1 MNGDMPHV
9 PITTLA
15 GIASLTDLLNQ
26 LPLPSPLPATT
37 TKSLLF
43 NGRIAE
49 EVNCLLACRD
59 ENLVSQL
66 VHSLNQVSTD
76 HIELKD
82 NLGSDDPEG
91 DIPVLLQAI
100 LARNPN
106 VFREKSMQNRYGVQ
120 SGMMMS
126 QFNISQNSM
135 RGSPASSNYQQT
147 TISHSPSSRFVPPQ
161 TSSGNRFLA
170 QQNSPV
176 PSPYAPQSPGGYMP
190 YSHPPSYTPH
200 PQMQQA
206 SVSSPI
212 VTAGMR
218 NLHENKVS
226 SQLSG
231 NPANHHAD
239 NSRHGS
245 NEDYLQMVHRLSSD
259 DGDPSIRNAASFS
272 LRSPQSACSPGGS
285 DGTLKG
291 SRQPLIQ
298 QSQPPPYSSPRDVPP
313 DILLDSPER
322 KQKKQKKMKL
332 GKDEKDQTEK
342 AAMYDIIS
350 SPSKDST
357 KLTLRLSRVRS
368 SDMDQQDDMLSGL
381 ENSSVSEGDIPFNV
395 QYPGQTSKTPITP
408 QDVNRPLNAAQ
419 CLPQHEQTAFL
430 QAQQVPVLQQ
440 NTSVAAKQPQ
450 TPMVQTQQQVSQQGT
465 ITSYDEVELDALA
478 EIERIERE
486 SAIERERFSKE
497 VQDKD
502 KPLKKR
508 KQENKPQEAGGATGG
523 NKVASQETGSAGNGT
538 RPALMVSIDLQQAG
552 RADSQATVTQDL
564 DTIKKT
570 EEIKQYSDG
579 FVCAPQEDTAGVL
592 KFKPE
597 NHPEFFRKKSDFE
610 DQKMGIQQNEN
621 TQIGFQQNVT
631 RRLESKHNENK
642 QVETKHE
649 SKHESRQMEVKQNEN
664 KQTESKQNESRQM
677 DMKQN
682 EGKQN
687 NGKQE
692 IRQRPETPKQKSEG
706 RSETLKH
713 RHDNRR
719 DFSKPLSDKK
729 TEISR
734 HKLDVKS
741 DPSKIK
747 SESRS
752 DPTKQRPD
760 GRSVSDTLRCD
771 HDSLKQRS
779 EDRGELERYRGDPSK
794 IRRLENL
801 RSSNKNEHDSKH
813 GIKSD
818 ASKIEK
824 FERKHRH
831 ESGESRERFSS
842 GDQKSRPDSPRIK
855 QEGKGDASKSR
866 PDKPGFK
873 SPNSKDERRTDGNKT
888 KVDSNKAHADNK
900 AEFPSYLLGARS
912 GTLKHFV
919 IPKIKRDKDGNVTQE
934 SRKTEFKG
942 EQKDKIE
949 KIGLVEDLN
958 KGAKP
963 VVVLQKLSLDDVQK
977 FIKDREDKSRGSC
990 FKPYKNKSSKSNKGS
1005 IDQSVLKELP
1015 PELLAEI
1022 ESTMP
1027 LCERVKMNKRKRST
1041 VNEKPKY
1048 AEISSDEDND
1058 SEEAFE
1064 SSRKRHKKDRDEA
1077 WEYEEH
1083 DRRSSSD
1090 HRRSGYYHEGRR
1102 TSSSGRYRNR
1112 SPDNSDMDDYS
1123 PPPSLSEVA
1132 RKMKKKEKQKK
1143 RKAYEPKLTPEEMM
1157 DSSTFK
1163 RFTASIENILENLE
1177 DLDFT
1182 AFGDDDE
1189 IPQELLLGKHQLSEL
1204 GSESAKIKAM
1214 GIMDKLSTDK
1224 TVKVLNILEKNIQDG
1239 SKLSALLNHNND
1251 TEDEERLWRDLI
1263 MERVTKS
1270 ADACLTAINIM
1281 TSPNM
1286 PKAVYIEDVIERV
1299 IQYTKFHLQNTL
1311 YPQYDPVY
1319 RVDPH
1324 GGGVLS
1330 SKAKRAK
1337 CSTHKQRVI
1346 VMLYNKVCDIVSSLS
1361 ELLEIQLLTDTTILQ
1376 VSSMGITPFFVENVS
1391 ELQLCAIKLVTAVFS
1406 RYEKHR
1412 QLILEE
1418 IFTSLARLPTSKRSL
1433 RNFRLNS
1440 SDTDGEPMYIQMVTA
1455 LVLQLIQCVVH
1466 LPSTEKYS
1474 NSEEESN
1481 KNVDQ
1486 DVLITNSY
1494 ETAMRTAQNFL
1505 SIFLKKCGSKQG
1517 EEDYRP
1523 LFENF
1528 IQDLLSTVNKPEWPA
1543 AELLL
1548 SLLGR
1553 LLVHQFSNKSTEMA
1567 LRVASLD
1574 YLGTVAARLRKDAV
1588 TSKMDQGSIARIL
1601 KQVSEGED
1609 EVQQLQKTLLDYL
1622 DENTET
1628 DASLVF
1634 SRKFYIAQWFRD
1646 TTMETEKAIK
1656 SQKDEDSSEG
1666 THHAKDVETTGKIMH
1681 RAESRKTFL
1690 RSIIKTAPSQF
1701 STLKMNSDTVDY
1713 EDACLIVRYLASMRP
1728 FAQSFDIYLTQIL
1741 RVLGENAIAVR
1752 TKAMKCLSEVVAVDP
1767 SILARLDMQRGVH
1780 GRLMDNSTSV
1790 REAAVELLGRFVLC
1804 RPQLAEQ
1811 YYDMLIE
1818 RILDTG
1824 ISVRKRV
1831 IKILRDICIEQPT
1844 FPKITEMCVKMIR
1857 RVNDEEGIKKLVNET
1872 FQKLWFTPTPHH
1884 DKEAMTRKIL
1894 NITDVVAACRDTG
1907 YDWFEQLLQN
1917 LLKSEEDASYKPV
1930 KKACTQLVDNL
1941 VEHILKYEES
1951 LSDSDNKGV
1960 NSGRLVACI
1969 TTLFLFSK
1977 IRPQIMVKHAMTMQP
1992 YLTTKCSTQNDFM
2005 VICNVAKILE
2015 LVVPLMEHPSE
2026 TFLATIEED
2035 LMKLIIKYGMTVV
2048 QHCVSCLGAVVNKVT
2063 QNFKFVW
2070 ACFNRYYG
2078 ALSKLK
2084 SQHQEDPNSTI
2095 LTANKPALL
2104 RSLFTVG
2111 ALCRHFDFDQ
2121 EDFKGS
2127 SKVNIKDKVLE
2138 LLMYFTKHSDEEVQ
2152 TKAIIGLGFAFIQ
2165 HPSLMFE
2172 QEVKT
2177 LYNSIL
2183 SDKSCSVN
2191 LKIQVL
2197 KNLQTYLQEEDTRMQ
2212 QADRDWKKV
2221 AKQEDLK
2228 EMGDISS
2235 GMSSSIMQLYLK
2247 QVLEAFFHTQSSVR
2261 HFALNVIALTLNQGL
2276 IHPVQCVP
2284 YLIAMGTDPE
2294 PSMRNKADQQLVE
2307 IDKKYAGFIHMKAV
2321 AGMKMSYQV
2330 QQAINT
2336 CPKDPVRGFR
2346 HDESSNALCSHLYS
2360 MIRGNRQHRRA
2371 FLISLLNL
2379 FDDTAKTEVNM
2390 LLYIADNLACFP
2402 YQTQEEPLF
2411 IMHHIDITLSV
2422 SGSNLL
2428 QSFKES
2434 MVKEKKKERKPSSD
2448 EETESESNSGSES
2461 ESEEEASKPRRLR
2474 KRVESDS
2481 DSDEEN
2487 DINAVMKCLPE
2498 NSAPLIEFANVSQGI
2513 LLLLMLK
2520 QHLKNL
2526 CGFSDSKIQKYSPSE
2541 SAKVYDKAI
2550 NRKTGV
2556 HFHPKQTLDFLRS
2569 DMANSKITEEIK
2581 RSIVKQYLDFKL
2593 LMEHLDPDEEEEDG
2607 EVSASTNAR
2616 NRAITSLLG
2625 GGSPKNNAAETED
2638 DESDGED
2645 RGGGTSG
2652 VRRRRSQ
2659 RISQRIT

>member
-43 NGRIAE
+43 NARIAE

-91 DIPVLLQAI
+91 DIPVLLQAV
-100 LARNPN
+100 LARSPN
-106 VFREKSMQNRYGVQ
+106 VFREKSMQNKYVQ

-126 QFNISQNSM
+126 QYKLSQNSM
-135 RGSPASSNYQQT
+135 HSSPASSNYQQT

-161 TSSGNRFLA
+161 TSSGNRFMP

-176 PSPYAPQSPGGYMP
+176 PSPYAPQSPAGYMP
-190 YSHPPSYTPH
+190 YSHPSSYTTH

-212 VTAGMR
+212 VAGGLR
-218 NLHENKVS
+218 NLHDNKVS
-226 SQLSG
+226 GPLSG
-231 NPANHHAD
+231 SSANHHAD
-239 NSRHGS
+239 NPRHGS
-245 NEDYLQMVHRLSSD
+245 SDDYLHMVHRLSSD
-259 DGDPSIRNAASFS
+259 DGDSSTLRNAASFP
-272 LRSPQSACSPGGS
+272 LRSPQPVCSPAGS
-285 DGTLKG
+285 DGTPKG
-291 SRQPLIQ
+291 SRPPLILPSQPL
-298 QSQPPPYSSPRDVPP
+298 PCSSPRDVPP

-332 GKDEKDQTEK
+332 GKDEKDQSEK

-368 SDMDQQDDMLSGL
+368 SDMDQQEDMLPGM
-381 ENSSVSEGDIPFNV
+381 ENSNVSENDIPFNV

-419 CLPQHEQTAFL
+419 CLSQQEQTAFL
-430 QAQQVPVLQQ
+430 PANQVPVLQQ
-440 NTSVAAKQPQ
+440 NTSVATKQPQ
-450 TPMVQTQQQVSQQGT
+450 TPVVQNQQQVSQQGP
-465 ITSYDEVELDALA
+465 IYDEVELDAWA

-497 VQDKD
+497 VQD
-502 KPLKKR
+502 
-508 KQENKPQEAGGATGG
+508 
-523 NKVASQETGSAGNGT
+523 
-538 RPALMVSIDLQQAG
+538 
-552 RADSQATVTQDL
+552 
-564 DTIKKT
+564 
-570 EEIKQYSDG
+570 
-579 FVCAPQEDTAGVL
+579 
-592 KFKPE
+592 
-597 NHPEFFRKKSDFE
+597 
-610 DQKMGIQQNEN
+610 
-621 TQIGFQQNVT
+621 
-631 RRLESKHNENK
+631 
-642 QVETKHE
+642 
-649 SKHESRQMEVKQNEN
+649 
-664 KQTESKQNESRQM
+664 
-677 DMKQN
+677 
-682 EGKQN
+682 
-687 NGKQE
+687 
-692 IRQRPETPKQKSEG
+692 
-706 RSETLKH
+706 
-713 RHDNRR
+713 
-719 DFSKPLSDKK
+719 
-729 TEISR
+729 
-734 HKLDVKS
+734 
-741 DPSKIK
+741 
-747 SESRS
+747 
-752 DPTKQRPD
+752 
-760 GRSVSDTLRCD
+760 
-771 HDSLKQRS
+771 
-779 EDRGELERYRGDPSK
+779 
-794 IRRLENL
+794 
-801 RSSNKNEHDSKH
+801 
-813 GIKSD
+813 
-818 ASKIEK
+818 
-824 FERKHRH
+824 
-831 ESGESRERFSS
+831 
-842 GDQKSRPDSPRIK
+842 
-855 QEGKGDASKSR
+855 
-866 PDKPGFK
+866 
-873 SPNSKDERRTDGNKT
+873 
-888 KVDSNKAHADNK
+888 
-900 AEFPSYLLGARS
+900 
-912 GTLKHFV
+912 
-919 IPKIKRDKDGNVTQE
+919 
-934 SRKTEFKG
+934 
-942 EQKDKIE
+942 
-949 KIGLVEDLN
+949 
-958 KGAKP
+958 
-963 VVVLQKLSLDDVQK
+963 
-977 FIKDREDKSRGSC
+977 
-990 FKPYKNKSSKSNKGS
+990 KGS

-1058 SEEAFE
+1058 SEETFE
-1064 SSRKRHKKDRDEA
+1064 SSRKRHKKDDDKA
-1077 WEYEEH
+1077 WEYEER
-1083 DRRSSSD
+1083 DRRSSGD
-1090 HRRSGYYHEGRR
+1090 HRRSGHSHEGRR
-1102 TSSSGRYRNR
+1102 SSGGGRYRNR
-1112 SPDNSDMDDYS
+1112 SPSDSDMEDYS

-1163 RFTASIENILENLE
+1163 RFTASIENILDNLE
-1177 DLDFT
+1177 DMDFT

-1189 IPQELLLGKHQLSEL
+1189 IPQELLLGKHQLNEL

-1239 SKLSALLNHNND
+1239 SKLSTLLNHNND
-1251 TEDEERLWRDLI
+1251 TEEEERLWRDLI

-1270 ADACLTAINIM
+1270 ADACLTTINIM

-1319 RVDPH
+1319 RLDPH
-1324 GGGVLS
+1324 GGGILS

-1440 SDTDGEPMYIQMVTA
+1440 SDMDGEPMYIQMVTA

-1466 LPSTEKYS
+1466 LPSSEKDS
-1474 NSEEESN
+1474 NSEEDSN
-1481 KNVDQ
+1481 KKVDQ
-1486 DVLITNSY
+1486 DVVITNSY

-1528 IQDLLSTVNKPEWPA
+1528 VQDLLSTVNKPEWPA

-1588 TSKMDQGSIARIL
+1588 TSKMDQGSIERIL
-1601 KQVSEGED
+1601 KQVSGGED
-1609 EVQQLQKTLLDYL
+1609 EIQQLQKALLDYL

-1628 DASLVF
+1628 DPSLVF

-1646 TTMETEKAIK
+1646 TTLETEKAMK
-1656 SQKDEDSSEG
+1656 SQKDEESSDG
-1666 THHAKDVETTGKIMH
+1666 THHSKEVETTGQIMH
-1681 RAESRKTFL
+1681 RAENRKKFL
-1690 RSIIKTAPSQF
+1690 RSIIKTTPSQF

-1713 EDACLIVRYLASMRP
+1713 DDACLIVRYLASMRP

-1872 FQKLWFTPTPHH
+1872 FQKLWFTPTPHN

-1917 LLKSEEDASYKPV
+1917 LLKSEEDSSYKPV

-1951 LSDSDNKGV
+1951 LADSDNKGV

-1977 IRPQIMVKHAMTMQP
+1977 IRPQLMVKHAMTMQP

-2078 ALSKLK
+2078 AISKLK
-2084 SQHQEDPNSTI
+2084 SQHQEDPNNTSL
-2095 LTANKPALL
+2095 LTNKPALL

-2111 ALCRHFDFDQ
+2111 ALCRHFDFDL
-2121 EDFKGS
+2121 EDFKGN

-2172 QEVKT
+2172 QEVKN
-2177 LYNSIL
+2177 LYNNIL
-2183 SDKSCSVN
+2183 SDKNCSVN

-2228 EMGDISS
+2228 EMGDVSS

-2294 PSMRNKADQQLVE
+2294 PAMRNKADQQLVE

-2336 CPKDPVRGFR
+2336 CLKDPVRGFR
-2346 HDESSNALCSHLYS
+2346 QDESSSALCSHLYS

-2434 MVKEKKKERKPSSD
+2434 MVKDKRKERKSSPSK
-2448 EETESESNSGSES
+2448 ENESS
-2461 ESEEEASKPRRLR
+2461 ESEEEVSRPRKSR
-2474 KRVESDS
+2474 KRVDSDS
-2481 DSDEEN
+2481 DSDSED
-2487 DINAVMKCLPE
+2487 DINSVMKCLPE

-2569 DMANSKITEEIK
+2569 DMANSKITEDVK

-2593 LMEHLDPDEEEEDG
+2593 LMEHLDPDEEEEEG

-2616 NRAITSLLG
+2616 NKAITSLLG
-2625 GGSPKNNAAETED
+2625 GGSPKNNAAAETED

-2652 VRRRRSQ
+2652 SLRRSKRNSDSTELAAQ
-2659 RISQRIT
+2659 MNESVDVMDVIAICCPKYKDRPQIARVVQKTSSGFSVQWMAGSYSGSWTEAKRRDGRKLVPWVDTIKESDIIYKKIALTSANKLTNKVVQTLRSLYAAKDGTSS

>member
-37 TKSLLF
+37 TKSLLY
-43 NGRIAE
+43 NARIAE
-49 EVNCLLACRD
+49 EVTCLLACRD

-91 DIPVLLQAI
+91 DVPVLLQAV

-120 SGMMMS
+120 GGMMQQQMMP
-126 QFNISQNSM
+126 QYKISQNSM
-135 RGSPASSNYQQT
+135 HGSPASSSYQQT

-161 TSSGNRFLA
+161 TSSGNRYMA

-176 PSPYAPQSPGGYMP
+176 PSPYAPQSPAGYMSYP
-190 YSHPPSYTPH
+190 HPPSYTQH
-200 PQMQQA
+200 QQIQQA
-206 SVSSPI
+206 SVASPM
-212 VTAGMR
+212 VPGGMR
-218 NLHENKVS
+218 NMHDNKVS
-226 SQLSG
+226 GQMSG
-231 NPANHHAD
+231 NSANHHSD
-239 NSRHGS
+239 NSRHSSG
-245 NEDYLQMVHRLSSD
+245 EDYLQMVHRLGSE

-272 LRSPQSACSPGGS
+272 LRSPQSVCSPAGS
-285 DGTLKG
+285 DGT
-291 SRQPLIQ
+291 P
-298 QSQPPPYSSPRDVPP
+298 
-313 DILLDSPER
+313 
-322 KQKKQKKMKL
+322 
-332 GKDEKDQTEK
+332 
-342 AAMYDIIS
+342 
-350 SPSKDST
+350 
-357 KLTLRLSRVRS
+357 
-368 SDMDQQDDMLSGL
+368 
-381 ENSSVSEGDIPFNV
+381 
-395 QYPGQTSKTPITP
+395 
-408 QDVNRPLNAAQ
+408 
-419 CLPQHEQTAFL
+419 
-430 QAQQVPVLQQ
+430 
-440 NTSVAAKQPQ
+440 
-450 TPMVQTQQQVSQQGT
+450 
-465 ITSYDEVELDALA
+465 
-478 EIERIERE
+478 
-486 SAIERERFSKE
+486 
-497 VQDKD
+497 KD

-508 KQENKPQEAGGATGG
+508 KQDSYPQEAGAAGGGGGGG
-523 NKVASQETGSAGNGT
+523 NKPVPQETVSVGNGS

-552 RADSQATVTQDL
+552 RGDTQAVGPQEL
-564 DTIKKT
+564 DGIKKP
-570 EEIKQYSDG
+570 EEVKQLNEEVKQSNEESVKTSQD
-579 FVCAPQEDTAGVL
+579 DTAGVL
-592 KFKPE
+592 KPKPE
-597 NHPEFFRKKSDFE
+597 NHPETPRKKDAE
-610 DQKMGIQQNEN
+610 GQKN
-621 TQIGFQQNVT
+621 
-631 RRLESKHNENK
+631 
-642 QVETKHE
+642 
-649 SKHESRQMEVKQNEN
+649 
-664 KQTESKQNESRQM
+664 
-677 DMKQN
+677 D
-682 EGKQN
+682 
-687 NGKQE
+687 GKQE
-692 IRQRPETPKQKSEG
+692 VTKHRPETPKQKSES
-706 RSETLKH
+706 RPETPKHKHENRRDSVKPASEKKPDIPKH
-713 RHDNRR
+713 RHDGKP
-719 DFSKPLSDKK
+719 DPSK
-729 TEISR
+729 
-734 HKLDVKS
+734 VKS
-741 DPSKIK
+741 DSKP
-747 SESRS
+747 ET
-752 DPTKQRPD
+752 PKQRPD
-760 GRSVSDTLRCD
+760 GRPTSDTSRRD
-771 HDSLKQRS
+771 HDSNKQKS
-779 EDRGELERYRGDPSK
+779 EDKGESERHRTDSTKLKRPETPKSSSK
-794 IRRLENL
+794 G
-801 RSSNKNEHDSKH
+801 EHDSKH
-813 GIKSD
+813 SIKSD
-818 ASKIEK
+818 SSRTEK
-824 FERKHRH
+824 LEKKHRH
-831 ESGESRERFSS
+831 ESGDSRDRRSHEE
-842 GDQKSRPDSPRIK
+842 QKSRPESPRVK
-855 QEGKGDASKSR
+855 QESKGDPSKVKSDR
-866 PDKPGFK
+866 HSFKTPG
-873 SPNSKDERRTDGNKT
+873 NRDERKSDSSKGKPEGNRPQP
-888 KVDSNKAHADNK
+888 DNK
-900 AEFPSYLLGARS
+900 AEFPSYLLGGRS
-912 GTLKHFV
+912 GALKNFV
-919 IPKIKRDKDGNVTQE
+919 IPKIKRDKDGNVTHE
-934 SRKTEFKG
+934 PKKTEVKD
-942 EQKDKIE
+942 EQKAKME
-949 KIGLVEDLN
+949 KLGLVEDLN

-963 VVVLQKLSLDDVQK
+963 VVVLQKLSLDEVQK
-977 FIKDREDKSRGSC
+977 FIKEKDDKLKCSI
-990 FKPYKNKSSKSNKGS
+990 KSSKHKSSKTSKGG

-1048 AEISSDEDND
+1048 AEISSEDDND
-1058 SEEAFE
+1058 SVEAFE
-1064 SSRKRHKKDRDEA
+1064 SSRKRHKRDKSDDKP
-1077 WEYEEH
+1077 WEYEER
-1083 DRRSSSD
+1083 DRRSSGD
-1090 HRRSGYYHEGRR
+1090 HRSSRHYHEGRR
-1102 TSSSGRYRNR
+1102 SSGSSRYRDR
-1112 SPDNSDMDDYS
+1112 SPEDSDMDDS

-1177 DLDFT
+1177 DMDFT

-1189 IPQELLLGKHQLSEL
+1189 IPQELLLGKHQLNEL

-1224 TVKVLNILEKNIQDG
+1224 MVKVLNILEKNIQDG
-1239 SKLSALLNHNND
+1239 AKLSTMLNHNND
-1251 TEDEERLWRDLI
+1251 TEDEEKLWRDLI

-1270 ADACLTAINIM
+1270 ADACLMALNIM

-1324 GGGVLS
+1324 GGGLLS

-1346 VMLYNKVCDIVSSLS
+1346 VMLYNKVCDIVTNLS

-1376 VSSMGITPFFVENVS
+1376 VSSMGITPFFVEGVS

-1440 SDTDGEPMYIQMVTA
+1440 TDTDGEPMYIQMVTA

-1466 LPSTEKYS
+1466 LPLSEKDS
-1474 NSEEESN
+1474 NTDEESN
-1481 KNVDQ
+1481 KKVDH

-1505 SIFLKKCGSKQG
+1505 SVFLKKCGSKQG

-1528 IQDLLSTVNKPEWPA
+1528 VQDLLSTVNKPEWPA

-1588 TSKMDQGSIARIL
+1588 SSKMDQRSIDRIL
-1601 KQVSEGED
+1601 KQVSGGGED
-1609 EVQQLQKTLLDYL
+1609 EIQQLQKALLDYL
-1622 DENTET
+1622 DENADT
-1628 DASLVF
+1628 DPSLMF

-1646 TTMETEKAIK
+1646 TTMETEKAMK
-1656 SQKDEDSSEG
+1656 SQNQKEDEEG
-1666 THHAKDVETTGKIMH
+1666 AHHAKEIETTGEIMQ
-1681 RAESRKTFL
+1681 RAESRKKFL
-1690 RSIIKTAPSQF
+1690 RSIIKTVPSQF

-1713 EDACLIVRYLASMRP
+1713 DDSCLIVRYLASMRP

-1811 YYDMLIE
+1811 YYEMLIE

-1872 FQKLWFTPTPHH
+1872 FQKLWFTPTPNH

-1951 LSDSDNKGV
+1951 LADSDNKGV
-1960 NSGRLVACI
+1960 NSNRLVACI
-1969 TTLFLFSK
+1969 TTLYLFSK
-1977 IRPQIMVKHAMTMQP
+1977 IRPQLMVKHAMTMQP
-1992 YLTTKCSTQNDFM
+1992 YLTTKCNTQSDFM

-2035 LMKLIIKYGMTVV
+2035 LMKLIIKHGMTVV
-2048 QHCVSCLGAVVNKVT
+2048 QHTVSCLGAVVNKVT
-2063 QNFKFVW
+2063 HNYKFVW

-2078 ALSKLK
+2078 ALTKLK
-2084 SQHQEDPNSTI
+2084 MQHHEDPNSTV
-2095 LTANKPALL
+2095 LSANKPALL

-2121 EDFKGS
+2121 EEFKGN
-2127 SKVNIKDKVLE
+2127 SKVIIKEKVLE
-2138 LLMYFTKHSDEEVQ
+2138 LLLYFTKHSDEEVQ

-2172 QEVKT
+2172 QDVKN

-2183 SDKSCSVN
+2183 SDKNSSIN

-2212 QADRDWKKV
+2212 QADKEWKKV

-2261 HFALNVIALTLNQGL
+2261 HYALNVIALTLNQGL

-2294 PSMRNKADQQLVE
+2294 PTMRNKADQQLVE
-2307 IDKKYAGFIHMKAV
+2307 IDKKYTGFIHMKAV

-2330 QQAINT
+2330 QQAIMVN
-2336 CPKDPVRGFR
+2336 PNEAVRGFR
-2346 HDESSNALCSHLYS
+2346 QDDSATALCSHLYT
-2360 MIRGNRQHRRA
+2360 MVRGNRQHRRA
-2371 FLISLLNL
+2371 FLIALLNL
-2379 FDDTAKTEVNM
+2379 FDDSAKTEVNM
-2390 LLYIADNLACFP
+2390 LLYVADNLACFP

-2428 QSFKES
+2428 QTFKES
-2434 MVKEKKKERKPSSD
+2434 LVKERKKERKSESSD
-2448 EETESESNSGSES
+2448 EESDSEDEALRSRKSRRRINSN
-2461 ESEEEASKPRRLR
+2461 
-2474 KRVESDS
+2474 SDS
-2481 DSDEEN
+2481 DDEEE
-2487 DINAVMKCLPE
+2487 DVEKVMRSLPE
-2498 NSAPLIEFANVSQGI
+2498 DLSPLLEFANASQGI

-2526 CGFSDSKIQKYSPSE
+2526 CGFSDSKIQKYSPTE

-2550 NRKTGV
+2550 NRKSGV
-2556 HFHPKQTLDFLRS
+2556 QFNPKQTLDYLRRHL
-2569 DMANSKITEEIK
+2569 ANAVITEEVK

-2593 LMEHLDPDEEEEDG
+2593 LMEHLDPDEEDEDG
-2607 EVSASTNAR
+2607 EVSASTHAR
-2616 NRAITSLLG
+2616 NKAITSLLG
-2625 GGSPKNNAAETED
+2625 GGSPKNNTAETED
-2638 DESDGED
+2638 DDSEGEE
-2645 RGGGTSG
+2645 RAGGTSG
-2652 VRRRRSQ
+2652 SLRRSKRTSDSGELAVQ
-2659 RISQRIT
+2659 MNETVDVMDVIAICCPKYKDRPQIARVVQKTSSGFSVQWMAGSYSGSWTEAKRRDGRKLVPWVDTIKESDIIYKKIALTSANKLTNKVVQTLRSLYAAKDGTSS